1 MKRRNRISKYHVT
14 DDGKITNTK
23 PVHSARTK
31 QIMELLSF
39 AQMIE
44 AFNSDSVEETVE
56 EVVED
61 GDNTEVEE
69 VHPEV

>member
-1 MKRRNRISKYHVT
+1 MRRRNRISKYHVT
-14 DDGKITNTK
+14 DDGKITNTR

-39 AQMIE
+39 AQMVE
-44 AFNSDSVEETVE
+44 AFNSVEETVE

-61 GDNTEVEE
+61 GDNTEAEE
-69 VHPEV
+69 VHSEV

>member
-1 MKRRNRISKYHVT
+1 MRRRNRISKYHVT
-14 DDGKITNTK
+14 DDGKITNTR

-39 AQMIE
+39 AQMVE
-44 AFNSDSVEETVE
+44 AFNSVEETVE

-61 GDNTEVEE
+61 GDNTEAEE
-69 VHPEV
+69 IHPEV

>member
-1 MKRRNRISKYHVT
+1 MKRRNRISKYHVS

-39 AQMIE
+39 AQMVE
-44 AFNSDSVEETVE
+44 ACNSAEETIE
-56 EVVED
+56 EAVED
-61 GDNTEVEE
+61 GDNTDVEE
-69 VHPEV
+69 IHPEV

>member
-1 MKRRNRISKYHVT
+1 MKRRNRINKYRVT

-31 QIMELLSF
+31 QVMDLLAF
-39 AQMIE
+39 AQMVE
-44 AFNSDSVEETVE
+44 AFNSVEEAVE

-61 GDNTEVEE
+61 GDNTEAEE
-69 VHPEV
+69 IHPEV

>member
-1 MKRRNRISKYHVT
+1 MRRRNRISKYHVS

-39 AQMIE
+39 AQMVE
-44 AFNSDSVEETVE
+44 AFNSVEETVE

-61 GDNTEVEE
+61 GDNTEAEE
-69 VHPEV
+69 IHPEV